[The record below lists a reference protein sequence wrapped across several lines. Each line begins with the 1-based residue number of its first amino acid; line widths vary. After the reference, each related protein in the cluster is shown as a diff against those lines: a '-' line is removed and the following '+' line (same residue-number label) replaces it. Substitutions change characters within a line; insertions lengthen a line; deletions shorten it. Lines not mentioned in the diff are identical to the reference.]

1 MLLARYGRKLSAHKK
16 ATLGVGVILS
26 QSYCYGYH
34 DYDCNIYL
42 KLFSIKYY
50 LVHILAKYWAFI
62 AYIINISALQTF
74 GHSQL
79 KQILPR
85 VLQYYSLYITLKS
98 LFCMS
103 IYM

>member
-1 MLLARYGRKLSAHKK
+1 MLFAKYGRKLSAHKK

-34 DYDCNIYL
+34 DYDLIYIGN
-42 KLFSIKYY
+42 FFAIKYY
-50 LVHILAKYWAFI
+50 LVHILAKHWAFI
-62 AYIINISALQTF
+62 AYMKHISALQTF
-74 GHSQL
+74 GHSHL

-85 VLQYYSLYITLKS
+85 GLQYFSLYITLKS
-98 LFCMS
+98 FFCKS